1 MMTNHTHLTVQQLN
15 VWYGARHTLKDISF
29 RVPRHRITA
38 IVGPSGCGKT
48 TLLKSMNRLIELD
61 KQVRTTGQILLDGV
75 NIYDPAVDVTEVRTR
90 IGLLAQK
97 PFPLPMS
104 IYNNV
109 AYGPRLHGMKN
120 RSMDDL
126 VQSYLEAV
134 ELWDEVKDRLNAP
147 AVGLSVGQQQRLCL
161 ARALAVK
168 PDVLLCDEST
178 SSLDPISARAV
189 EQLLCTL
196 KSQYTVVMVTHDL
209 AQARRLAE
217 HVVFLW
223 LGELVE
229 DGSAS
234 QVFERPREE
243 RTQAYLAGQIG

>member
-1 MMTNHTHLTVQQLN
+1 MTEHTHLTIEHLN
-15 VWYGARHTLKDISF
+15 VWYGARHTLRDVSF
-29 RVPRHRITA
+29 VVPRHRITA

-48 TLLKSMNRLIELD
+48 TLLKSINRLIELD
-61 KQVRTTGQILLDGV
+61 RQVRITGRVLLDGV
-75 NIYDPAVDVTEVRTR
+75 DIYDPAVDVTDVRTR

-109 AYGPRLHGMKN
+109 AYGPRLHGLRN
-120 RSMDDL
+120 GHMDDL
-126 VQSYLEAV
+126 VRSYLEAV
-134 ELWDEVKDRLNAP
+134 ELWDEVKDRLTAP
-147 AVGLSVGQQQRLCL
+147 ATGLSVGQQQRLCL

-178 SSLDPISARAV
+178 ASLDPISARAV
-189 EQLLCTL
+189 ERLLITL

-209 AQARRLAE
+209 AQARRLADY
-217 HVVFLW
+217 VVFLW

-229 DGSAS
+229 VGSAS
-234 QVFERPREE
+234 QVFERPREA